1 MGISVR
7 KVRGVYHLSGELDSA
22 GEEDLQIA
30 MKPEPAPKELVLDL
44 TNVTF
49 IDSVGLRAWC
59 CFRRRRRA
67 DSLRYPQDVLLRIF
81 ELLQLDEM
89 PDIRIEPE

>member
-7 KVRGVYHLSGELDSA
+7 KVRGVYYLSGELDSA

-44 TNVTF
+44 TDVTF
-49 IDSVGLRAWC
+49 IDSVGLRGSGAA
-59 CFRRRRRA
+59 FEEGVGGTRTPIPAGRA
-67 DSLRYPQDVLLRIF
+67 PAGI
-81 ELLQLDEM
+81 
-89 PDIRIEPE
+89 